1 MVEANQI
8 SLTINKINL
17 AVIIYQ
23 KLMNLTNL
31 EREFF
36 GIEFQIKNVKK
47 LLIEHVD
54 KLLWSMH
61 IINSEREYSPCY
73 VLMVFT

>member
-54 KLLWSMH
+54 KLL
-61 IINSEREYSPCY
+61 
-73 VLMVFT
+73 